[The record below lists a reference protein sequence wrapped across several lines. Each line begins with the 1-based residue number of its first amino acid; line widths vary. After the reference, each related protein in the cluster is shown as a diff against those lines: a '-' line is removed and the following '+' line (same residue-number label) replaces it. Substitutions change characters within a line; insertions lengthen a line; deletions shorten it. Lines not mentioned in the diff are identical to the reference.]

1 MHKFYKV
8 KVTRFGPLGLVITT
22 AFQKVGGY
30 YGEVFCVFPDPHS
43 GQEFKIIKA
52 DRMLFASAPIA
63 MTEEFMLEEA
73 LGQARVD
80 FVQHIQD
87 KYVGKEFLLSP
98 GDLGFDLIDF
108 NYLVHLWVR
117 GDGDFLLNIQY
128 KTNCDDLR
136 GVLLP
141 ILKMPKLTRNVIGE
155 GLIFL

>member
-1 MHKFYKV
+1 
-8 KVTRFGPLGLVITT
+8 
-22 AFQKVGGY
+22 
-30 YGEVFCVFPDPHS
+30 
-43 GQEFKIIKA
+43 
-52 DRMLFASAPIA
+52 MLFASAPIA

-87 KYVGKEFLLSP
+87 KYVGKEFLLLP
-98 GDLGFDLIDF
+98 GELGFDLIEF

-155 GLIFL
+155 GLLFL